1 MLTQAQP
8 TDRSSEHKLFATA
21 LECAHKS
28 LELCVA
34 ARLLYV
40 TWTSVVA
47 ERNFRAKPTA
57 EYCGQDQDV
66 RFTSRCCILLA
77 N

>member
-1 MLTQAQP
+1 MLTPAQP
-8 TDRSSEHKLFATA
+8 TDRSGEHKLFATA
-21 LECAHKS
+21 LECAHKF

-34 ARLLYV
+34 PRLLYV
-40 TWTSVVA
+40 TWTSAVA

-57 EYCGQDQDV
+57 KYCGQDQDV
-66 RFTSRCCILLA
+66 RFTSRCRILLA